1 MPRPPKHVVFSKK
14 EVGER
19 VRALRQQRGLTQ
31 VQLAVAL
38 GVKQANIS
46 AIERGE
52 RGLTIHQLAK
62 LSKALRVSADQILN
76 GAKGTHEKTPL
87 QSVKL
92 LRRLQRIQQLPQAK
106 QRAVLKIIDAI
117 LNQG

>member
-1 MPRPPKHVVFSKK
+1 VPRPPKHVVFSKA

-19 VRALRQQRGLTQ
+19 VRAARLQRGLTQ
-31 VQLAVAL
+31 VELAKAL
-38 GVKQANIS
+38 GVKQANVS

-62 LSKALRVSADQILN
+62 LTKVLRVPTDLVLHGAN
-76 GAKGTHEKTPL
+76 GTGEKTPL

-92 LRRLQRIQQLPQAK
+92 LRRFQRLQELPEPK
-106 QRAVLKIIDAI
+106 QRAILKVLDA
-117 LNQG
+117 LLDQA